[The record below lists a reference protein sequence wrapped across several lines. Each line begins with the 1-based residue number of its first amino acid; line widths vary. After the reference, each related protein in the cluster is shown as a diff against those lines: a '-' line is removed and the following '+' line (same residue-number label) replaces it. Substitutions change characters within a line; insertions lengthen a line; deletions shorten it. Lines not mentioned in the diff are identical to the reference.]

1 MNHKSFDAW
10 FLKLNLIEVTFFRV
24 YLVTIRPYSCH
35 SWAERREIWTHGTF
49 PPWRA
54 IHWQKKLWAVLLSN
68 DIPTQWERSYSV
80 VRYDIDVTFA
90 TMKSYVNCQEI
101 SWQKENICCFF
112 SYFGFQNFNSTY
124 KYFSN
129 LTLTF

>member
-1 MNHKSFDAW
+1 M
-10 FLKLNLIEVTFFRV
+10 IEVAFFRA
-24 YLVTIRPYSCH
+24 YLVTIRPYTCH

-54 IHWQKKLWAVLLSN
+54 ITLAKKMWAVLLSN

-80 VRYDIDVTFA
+80 VRYNIDVTFA

-112 SYFGFQNFNSTY
+112 HILVFKILTVRTCTFQISHWLFTLVFLYRSYF
-124 KYFSN
+124 
-129 LTLTF
+129 